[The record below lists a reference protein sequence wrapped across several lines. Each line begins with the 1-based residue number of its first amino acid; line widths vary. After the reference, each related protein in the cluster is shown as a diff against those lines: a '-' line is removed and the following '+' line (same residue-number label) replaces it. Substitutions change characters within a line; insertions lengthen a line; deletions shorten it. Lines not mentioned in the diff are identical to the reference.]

1 MRVALCDMADFTA
14 IFVLRVERT
23 YHFIPT
29 LRNIF
34 AIGRKIEREEERERE
49 RQFQCHAKDAA
60 SSIWMVRDCLLR
72 KTRKDRCVDGLLLP
86 ASP

>member
-49 RQFQCHAKDAA
+49 RETVSVPCERCCVIHLDG
-60 SSIWMVRDCLLR
+60 
-72 KTRKDRCVDGLLLP
+72 TRLSTEKN
-86 ASP
+86 

>member
-49 RQFQCHAKDAA
+49 RDSFSAMRK
-60 SSIWMVRDCLLR
+60 MLR
-72 KTRKDRCVDGLLLP
+72 HPFGWYETVY
-86 ASP
+86 

>member
-49 RQFQCHAKDAA
+49 TVSVPCERCCVIHLDG
-60 SSIWMVRDCLLR
+60 
-72 KTRKDRCVDGLLLP
+72 TRLSTEKN
-86 ASP
+86 

>member
-49 RQFQCHAKDAA
+49 RETVSVPRERCCVIHLDG
-60 SSIWMVRDCLLR
+60 
-72 KTRKDRCVDGLLLP
+72 TRLSTEKN
-86 ASP
+86 